1 MNRNLKP
8 KILELRKKGYC
19 YREIANELNC
29 SKGTVAYHLGKN
41 QREKTNNRTKKYRTA
56 NPLIKKRDTFV
67 YLDHRRSYT
76 GIKTN
81 NDERTVRQILHV
93 KRCTF
98 SVCKRRKMA
107 NYMFSLDELIE
118 HLGENPKCYLTGRKI
133 DLSNG
138 RSYALDHII
147 PRSKGGDNSLNNC
160 GITCTEANRAK
171 FDLNLD
177 DFVSL
182 CQEVVD
188 YNKKEN
194 HV

>member
-1 MNRNLKP
+1 
-8 KILELRKKGYC
+8 
-19 YREIANELNC
+19 
-29 SKGTVAYHLGKN
+29 
-41 QREKTNNRTKKYRTA
+41 
-56 NPLIKKRDTFV
+56 
-67 YLDHRRSYT
+67 
-76 GIKTN
+76 
-81 NDERTVRQILHV
+81 
-93 KRCTF
+93 
-98 SVCKRRKMA
+98 
-107 NYMFSLDELIE
+107 MFSLDELIE

-147 PRSKGGDNSLNNC
+147 PRSKGGDSSLNNC